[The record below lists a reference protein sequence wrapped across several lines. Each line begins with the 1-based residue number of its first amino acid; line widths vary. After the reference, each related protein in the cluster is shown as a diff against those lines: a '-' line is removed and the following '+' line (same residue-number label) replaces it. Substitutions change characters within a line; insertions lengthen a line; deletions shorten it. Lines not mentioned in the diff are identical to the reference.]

1 VDNKYRQSHLDIP
14 KSIAEIIQQ
23 QEIYGN
29 AGIMGLEQ

>member
-14 KSIAEIIQQ
+14 KSIAEIIQPQ
-23 QEIYGN
+23 IIEI